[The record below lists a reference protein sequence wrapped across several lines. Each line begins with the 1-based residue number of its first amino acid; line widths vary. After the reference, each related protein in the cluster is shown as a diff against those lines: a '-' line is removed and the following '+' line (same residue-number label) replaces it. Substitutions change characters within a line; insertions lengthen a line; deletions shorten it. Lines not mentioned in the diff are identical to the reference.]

1 MKSPNRTSNCDT
13 SEGPVDLLKFGAG
26 ALSGFLGLLQAKI
39 GFLRSLFA
47 NTELHQQ
54 IGGALKT
61 GVDITR
67 GIVEAKVGVVRAIA
81 DVVMNIFKTSNS
93 CGKNRIRLILL
104 IGSRH
109 RRRY

>member
-1 MKSPNRTSNCDT
+1 MCFQGEEDSDT

-81 DVVMNIFKTSNS
+81 DVVMNILKTSNS
-93 CGKNRIRLILL
+93 CGKSRIRLILL